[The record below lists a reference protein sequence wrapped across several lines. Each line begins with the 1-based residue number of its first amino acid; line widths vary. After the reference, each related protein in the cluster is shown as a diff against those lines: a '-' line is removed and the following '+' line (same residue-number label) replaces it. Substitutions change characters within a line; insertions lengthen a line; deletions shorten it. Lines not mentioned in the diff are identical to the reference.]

1 MSPYHFLLHCQ
12 TTQSFSIPC
21 TIISGLSLLCINCP
35 SIWLKHCSITHVRQ
49 AYLSAICH
57 DIRQQ
62 PKLAW
67 KRLSSVFGHIVH
79 KGINY
84 QNLNCPLLNGIYSY
98 TIATI
103 YENDLLDVFPAVL
116 LTYQYEQCALLLWNR
131 PIRFS
136 LSRQLSIINTSHTP
150 FCCVRNTLSPFF
162 CDRFCLCNAWT
173 RTPRK
178 SMIQIAVRD
187 PPGLL
192 QRSAYIECTQNVLDM
207 HLYTCRQ
214 TVILTPDHVLSV
226 VLSIALALLHSP
238 LPELAR
244 PKLHL

>member
-1 MSPYHFLLHCQ
+1 MTVILLWFHLIYHTWSYCFEVQLEVRYALLVQRIPFVHLSVSSYRFLLHCQ

-21 TIISGLSLLCINCP
+21 TIISGLSLQCINCP

-79 KGINY
+79 KCINY

-116 LTYQYEQCALLLWNR
+116 RAMCSVAMESTNQIQLVTAIIDNKHITRAILL
-131 PIRFS
+131 
-136 LSRQLSIINTSHTP
+136 
-150 FCCVRNTLSPFF
+150 C
-162 CDRFCLCNAWT
+162 
-173 RTPRK
+173 
-178 SMIQIAVRD
+178 M
-187 PPGLL
+187 
-192 QRSAYIECTQNVLDM
+192 
-207 HLYTCRQ
+207 
-214 TVILTPDHVLSV
+214 
-226 VLSIALALLHSP
+226 
-238 LPELAR
+238 
-244 PKLHL
+244 